1 VTSSRILERPLAR
14 PQQATLAS
22 IARML
27 VPEAVAWSRSCDRQ
41 NRSWELLAQCEA
53 FEAWAIIW
61 PPAGGIELHDHG
73 GSEGAVVVAEGSL
86 IETRIVAE
94 EAGGFGTRLRRISA
108 GAVLELQKSCIHDV
122 ENSGDATALS
132 VHVYAP
138 RLTAMTYYEMA
149 DGLLEKLKTVRY
161 DCD

>member
-1 VTSSRILERPLAR
+1 MSSRTFERPLAR

-22 IARML
+22 IACTF
-27 VPEAVAWSRSCDRQ
+27 VPEALSWSRSCDRQ
-41 NRSWELLAQCEA
+41 NRSWERLAQCDA
-53 FEAWAIIW
+53 FEAWAIVW

-86 IETRIVAE
+86 IETRIVRE
-94 EAGGFGTRLRRISA
+94 QGGGFGTRQRRVSA
-108 GAVLELQKSCIHDV
+108 GSVLELQKSCIHDV
-122 ENSGDATALS
+122 ENSGHATALS

-149 DGLLEKLKTVRY
+149 DGLLEELKTVRY